1 MVLSSV
7 ENGKVKDSS
16 NSMDKE
22 RFYKSLTIAFVI
34 VIAAMLWCAAL
45 LTFLT
50 SCSST
55 KNLSEVRKEDDSK
68 IQVLDKCESFSYK
81 YDILKMLSFDSLVIK
96 DFRVSSTNIGDS
108 VHSESAQRSLTLHGL
123 RMTDK
128 ESGNSDEDLLL
139 SRFDGQEHHETDS
152 TQSSSHSQTL
162 NPSDMAEGIKTSS
175 IWICVTIIVLLVI
188 SYLFKVRKKKKS

>member
-1 MVLSSV
+1 
-7 ENGKVKDSS
+7 
-16 NSMDKE
+16 MDKE
-22 RFYKSLTIAFVI
+22 RFYKSLAIAFVI
-34 VIAAMLWCAAL
+34 VIGAMLWSAAL

-55 KNLSEVRKEDDSK
+55 KNLSEVRKEHDKK
-68 IQVLDKCESFSYK
+68 IEVLDKCESSSTQYN
-81 YDILKMLSFDSLVIK
+81 ILKMLSFDSLLLK
-96 DFRVSSTNIGDS
+96 DFRVSSTNVGDS
-108 VHSESAQRSLTLHGL
+108 VHSETAQSSVTLYGL

-128 ESGNSDEDLLL
+128 ESGNSDEELLL

-188 SYLFKVRKKKKS
+188 SYLFKVIKKKS

>member
-1 MVLSSV
+1 
-7 ENGKVKDSS
+7 
-16 NSMDKE
+16 MDKE

-34 VIAAMLWCAAL
+34 VISAMLWCAAL

-68 IQVLDKCESFSYK
+68 IQVFDKCESFSSQ

-96 DFRVSSTNIGDS
+96 DFRVKNFRDGDS
-108 VHSESAQRSLTLHGL
+108 VYSETAQSSMTLYGL

-128 ESGNSDEDLLL
+128 ESGNSDEELLV

-152 TQSSSHSQTL
+152 TLSSSHKQALS
-162 NPSDMAEGIKTSS
+162 PSDMAEGIKTSS
-175 IWICVTIIVLLVI
+175 IWICVTIILILVI
-188 SYLFKVRKKKKS
+188 SYIIKGKKKDL